1 MLHNIFNP
9 KSIAVIGASPK
20 GGIGTDILS
29 NLINQG
35 FVNNGGIVYPIHPK
49 ADQILNTKTYPSVL
63 DVPSDIDLAIIVIP
77 SQLVV
82 AVMHQIVQKNIK
94 GVIII
99 SAGFREIGEEGAV
112 LEQEIKNICIQNNI
126 TLIGPNCLG
135 VINPKLGMNASFAQT
150 LPPVGNIAFLSQS
163 GAICTSVIDYANGQH
178 GINKF
183 GFSKFMSLGN
193 KALCAEIDIVEYLE
207 QDTDTA
213 IITIYAEDL
222 INASDIIQKMQSITK
237 PVIILKSGKTS
248 AGASASGSHTGAL
261 ASADVLYD
269 TLFRQA
275 NITRVNDIAEL
286 FDVMTVLSLN
296 PSVNVKNIS
305 IITNA
310 GGPGVLTTDETIKC
324 GLELAT
330 ISPETEAKL
339 RLVLPQYA
347 NFHNPFDIIGDAK
360 SDRYQN
366 ALDIIL
372 QDPSVDSAIVILTP
386 QSSTEI
392 EATATAIVEC
402 KNKMIKLGNIK
413 PIVASFIG
421 GDKVLAGINILI
433 AGQVATVGFPENG
446 IRALSKISAP
456 RIVEQK
462 TNIQT
467 NIQEINLIK
476 TTEYNQVSQILESFK
491 QKNQSYLPES
501 EAKKVM
507 EIYGIPTV
515 KAEFCKTSDE
525 AVSKV
530 AGQFGGKLAM
540 KIISPDI
547 MHKSDVGGVMLG
559 VNPNEVGKKFDE
571 MMMTVTKNVPSAK
584 LEGIL
589 CAEMIDTSKGTEFI
603 LGAKKDEALGTAIM
617 FGLGGIY
624 VEIFADVVFGFGV
637 LDDRQIDDMIN
648 QLKSKHILMGAR
660 GQDPLDIIAIKSCIK
675 SLSQLINDFPNITEI
690 DMNPTLVMPQG
701 QGIKV
706 LDAKIIFEINQ
717 NKLD

>member
-1 MLHNIFNP
+1 MLNNIFNP

-49 ADQILNTKTYPSVL
+49 DDQILNTKVYPSVL

-82 AVMHQIVQKNIK
+82 AVMNQIVQKNIK
-94 GVIII
+94 GVIVI
-99 SAGFREIGEEGAV
+99 SAGFKEIGEEGAV
-112 LEQEIKNICIQNNI
+112 LEETIKNICLQNNI
-126 TLIGPNCLG
+126 TLMGPNCLG
-135 VINPKLGMNASFAQT
+135 VINPKLGMNASFAQA
-150 LPPVGNIAFLSQS
+150 LPPAGNIAFLSQS

-193 KALCAEIDIVEYLE
+193 KALCTEIDIIEYLE
-207 QDTDTA
+207 QDADTK

-222 INASDIIQKMQSITK
+222 INASDIIQKMQRITK
-237 PVIILKSGKTS
+237 PVIILKSGKTEE
-248 AGASASGSHTGAL
+248 GASASGSHTGAL
-261 ASADVLYD
+261 AGADVLYD

-275 NITRVNDIAEL
+275 NIIRVNDIAEL
-286 FDVMTVLSLN
+286 FDVMTVLSHN
-296 PSVNVKNIS
+296 PSVNVKNVA

-310 GGPGVLTTDETIKC
+310 GGPGVLTTDEAIKC

-330 ISPETEAKL
+330 ISTETEAKL

-392 EATATAIVEC
+392 EATATAIVEY
-402 KNKMIKLGNIK
+402 KNKMIKSGNIK

-462 TNIQT
+462 SNIQANIQT
-467 NIQEINLIK
+467 DSQIINPTK
-476 TTEYNQVSQILESFK
+476 TTEYNQVNQILESFK

-501 EAKKVM
+501 DAKKVM

-525 AVSKV
+525 AVNKV
-530 AGQFGGKLAM
+530 ASQFGGKLAM

-589 CAEMIDTSKGTEFI
+589 CAEMIDTSKGFEFI

-637 LDDRQIDDMIN
+637 LDDNQIDDMIN
-648 QLKSKHILMGAR
+648 QLKSKHILEGAR
-660 GQDPLDIIAIKSCIK
+660 GQQPLDIVAVKNCIK

-690 DMNPTLVMPQG
+690 DMNPILVMPQG
-701 QGIKV
+701 QGVKA
-706 LDAKIIFEINQ
+706 LDTKIIFDLN
-717 NKLD
+717 

>member
-1 MLHNIFNP
+1 MLNNIFNP

-49 ADQILNTKTYPSVL
+49 ADQILNTKVYPSVL

-82 AVMHQIVQKNIK
+82 AVMNQIVQKNIK

-99 SAGFREIGEEGAV
+99 SAGFKEIGEEGAV
-112 LEQEIKNICIQNNI
+112 LEETIKNICLQNNI
-126 TLIGPNCLG
+126 TLMGPNCLG
-135 VINPKLGMNASFAQT
+135 VINPKLGMNASFAQA
-150 LPPVGNIAFLSQS
+150 LPPAGNIAFLSQS

-193 KALCAEIDIVEYLE
+193 KALCTEIDIIEYLE
-207 QDTDTA
+207 QDADTK

-222 INASDIIQKMQSITK
+222 INASDIIQKMQRITK
-237 PVIILKSGKTS
+237 PVIILKSGKTEE
-248 AGASASGSHTGAL
+248 GASASGSHTGAL
-261 ASADVLYD
+261 AGADVLYD

-275 NITRVNDIAEL
+275 NIIRVNDIAEL
-286 FDVMTVLSLN
+286 FDVMTVLSHN
-296 PSVNVKNIS
+296 PSVNVKNVA

-310 GGPGVLTTDETIKC
+310 GGPGVLTTDEAIKC

-330 ISPETEAKL
+330 ISTETEAKL

-392 EATATAIVEC
+392 EATATAIVEY
-402 KNKMIKLGNIK
+402 KNKMIKSGNIK

-462 TNIQT
+462 SNIQANIQT
-467 NIQEINLIK
+467 DSQIINPTK
-476 TTEYNQVSQILESFK
+476 TTEYNQVNQILESFK

-501 EAKKVM
+501 DAKKVM

-525 AVSKV
+525 AVNKV
-530 AGQFGGKLAM
+530 ASQFGGKLAM

-589 CAEMIDTSKGTEFI
+589 CAEMIDTSKGFEFI

-637 LDDRQIDDMIN
+637 LDDNQIDDMIN
-648 QLKSKHILMGAR
+648 QLKSKHILEGAR
-660 GQDPLDIIAIKSCIK
+660 GQQPLDIVAVKNCIK

-690 DMNPTLVMPQG
+690 DMNPILVMPQG
-701 QGIKV
+701 QGVKA
-706 LDAKIIFEINQ
+706 LDTKIIFDLN
-717 NKLD
+717 

>member
-1 MLHNIFNP
+1 MLNNIFNP

-49 ADQILNTKTYPSVL
+49 DDQILNTKVYPSVL

-82 AVMHQIVQKNIK
+82 AVMNQIVQKNIK

-99 SAGFREIGEEGAV
+99 SAGFKEIGEEGAV
-112 LEQEIKNICIQNNI
+112 LEETIKNICLQNNI
-126 TLIGPNCLG
+126 TLMGPNCLG
-135 VINPKLGMNASFAQT
+135 VINPKLGMNASFAQA
-150 LPPVGNIAFLSQS
+150 LPPAGNIAFLSQS

-193 KALCAEIDIVEYLE
+193 KALCTEIDIIEYLE
-207 QDTDTA
+207 QDADTK

-222 INASDIIQKMQSITK
+222 INASDIIQKMQRITK
-237 PVIILKSGKTS
+237 PVIILKSGKTEE
-248 AGASASGSHTGAL
+248 GASASGSHTGAL
-261 ASADVLYD
+261 AGADVLYD

-275 NITRVNDIAEL
+275 NIIRVNDIAEL
-286 FDVMTVLSLN
+286 FDVMTVLSHN
-296 PSVNVKNIS
+296 PSVNVKNVA

-310 GGPGVLTTDETIKC
+310 GGPGVLTTDEAIKC

-330 ISPETEAKL
+330 ISTETEAKL

-392 EATATAIVEC
+392 EATATAIVEY
-402 KNKMIKLGNIK
+402 KNKMIKSGNIK

-462 TNIQT
+462 SNIQANIQT
-467 NIQEINLIK
+467 DSQIINPTK
-476 TTEYNQVSQILESFK
+476 TTEYNQVNQILESFK

-501 EAKKVM
+501 DAKKVM

-525 AVSKV
+525 AVNKV
-530 AGQFGGKLAM
+530 ASQFGGKLAM

-589 CAEMIDTSKGTEFI
+589 CAEMIDTSKGFEFI

-637 LDDRQIDDMIN
+637 LDDNQIDDMIN
-648 QLKSKHILMGAR
+648 QLKSKHILEGAR
-660 GQDPLDIIAIKSCIK
+660 GQQPLDIVAVKNCIK

-690 DMNPTLVMPQG
+690 DMNPILVMPQG
-701 QGIKV
+701 QGVKA
-706 LDAKIIFEINQ
+706 LDTKIIFDLN
-717 NKLD
+717 